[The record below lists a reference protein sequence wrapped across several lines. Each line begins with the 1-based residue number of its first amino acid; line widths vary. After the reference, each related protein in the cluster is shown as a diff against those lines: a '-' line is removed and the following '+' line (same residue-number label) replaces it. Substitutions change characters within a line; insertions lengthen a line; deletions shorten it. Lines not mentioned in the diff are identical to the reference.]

1 MPELGAATNKEV
13 MSRIGLLAPVRRY
26 EDSFAEFSEPLFHA
40 SGCNL
45 GNFAFTEA
53 LWRHFSPDV
62 KIMTWDVAPGEA
74 RECCDVLVF
83 AAANQLGAHIDL
95 GGFADQLERIGLPL
109 IAVGLGAQAER
120 IDAPVALTPGTQRF
134 ARVLASLSPT
144 GSPNIGVR
152 GEFTLSVLDRLGL
165 ADRAVVTGCPSN
177 FLNDSADLF
186 PTLERG
192 AAKPQIDRLC
202 VAAGSRHF
210 DASRAL
216 EARLAQLVGATCGG
230 YVVQADLDMVRFAR
244 GESERIDA
252 EERQGIGQFIAPGLS
267 EEELA
272 VWRLRHA
279 MCFTDATSWM
289 EAMRNFDFVVGARF
303 HGVMLAIQAGTP
315 GGVIAHDSR
324 TAEMCKTMAIPVQ
337 PGRDIPRD
345 LDLDDLR
352 RLFPFDVGKYAA
364 TRERLRRNYVDL
376 LRGCGVEPNM
386 RLAGA

>member
-1 MPELGAATNKEV
+1 

-26 EDSFAEFSEPLFHA
+26 EDSFASLSEPFMHA
-40 SGCNL
+40 SGGNL

-53 LWRHFSPDV
+53 LWRHCSPDV
-62 KIMTWDVAPGEA
+62 KIMTWDVSPAEA
-74 RECCDVLVF
+74 RESCDVLVF

-95 GGFADQLERIGLPL
+95 GDFASHLERIGLPL
-109 IAVGLGAQAER
+109 IAVGLGAQADR

-144 GSPNIGVR
+144 GAPNIGVR
-152 GEFTLSVLDRLGL
+152 GEFTLSVLDRLGV
-165 ADRAVVTGCPSN
+165 ADHAVVTGCPSN
-177 FLNDSADLF
+177 FLNESADLYS
-186 PTLERG
+186 TLERRV
-192 AAKPQIDRLC
+192 AKPQIDRLC

-210 DASRAL
+210 DASKAA
-216 EARLAQLVGATCGG
+216 EPRLAQLVEATCGA

-252 EERQGIGQFIAPGLS
+252 EERQAIGRFIAPGLS
-267 EEELA
+267 EAELA
-272 VWRLRHA
+272 RWRLRHA

-324 TAEMCKTMAIPVQ
+324 TAEMCQTMAIPMQ
-337 PGRDIPRD
+337 QGRDMPRD
-345 LDLDDLR
+345 FHLDDLR
-352 RLFPFDVGKYAA
+352 RLFPFDVAKFAA
-364 TRERLRRNYVDL
+364 TRERLRLSYVEL
-376 LRGCGVEPNM
+376 LRGCGIEPTA
-386 RLAGA
+386 RLTAA